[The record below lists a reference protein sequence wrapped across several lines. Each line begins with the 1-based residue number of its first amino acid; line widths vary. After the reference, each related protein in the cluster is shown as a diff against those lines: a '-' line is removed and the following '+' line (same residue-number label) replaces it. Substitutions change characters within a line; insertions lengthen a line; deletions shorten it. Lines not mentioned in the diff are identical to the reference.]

1 MKKFDITSAPLKG
14 RAVIEASAGTGKT
27 YAIAGLFLRLV
38 VEANLKVNQ
47 ILVVTFT
54 KAATEELRDR
64 IRRRV
69 REGLNALTRG
79 YTGNDPV
86 LLWLVEKYNN
96 NKNGANIA
104 INRLKEALVCFDES
118 AIFTIHGFCQKM
130 LSENAFESNSLF
142 DTELVADSND
152 LLIQVCRDY
161 YRKHFLTMDPFLFS
175 NPKIK
180 DINPDY
186 LLKLI
191 KTLSVDPDFHIIPD
205 NLPYDSYN
213 KDALASAAKELKNL
227 YSYIQN
233 EWIKEG
239 KNIGEILINAQDNKA
254 FNGKY
259 IKTGS
264 YEKTCSETDNYIY
277 NGDCWNIELDSSKK
291 RYIEK
296 ITNRFMQEK
305 AKDINK
311 LPIHNFFNDI
321 EKFIDLLDKVDNMIS
336 LFCLE
341 LKLDF
346 LKSAGT
352 ALNKIKMTR
361 NVRAFDDL
369 LLSMH
374 KAVGNGE
381 SVMAEAVRKRFSAAL
396 IDEFQDTDPLQY
408 AIFTNIF
415 KNIYSIKDLYS
426 TKEEKIQEDQKKG
439 GKFNNILL
447 YLIGDPKQ
455 AIYGFRGAD
464 IYAYLKAKDNV
475 GSFYTLGTNWRSDG
489 GLVTAVNN
497 LFDMKG
503 RNPFLIDGIGY
514 IPVNHAP
521 DRIDGS
527 MYVDN
532 KPFLPMN
539 IVFIDKSLCKSKKK
553 EEFFITKNDAENFST
568 KFTASKIS
576 ELVNLG
582 AKGRAVI
589 IENDKIS
596 LLSQNQGKSVE
607 PQDIA
612 VLVRTNRQGFL
623 ILEEL
628 RKLEIPGVI
637 YGAGS
642 VYDEIEAV
650 EIERFMRAVAEPS
663 NERQLKTALI
673 TPLFGFDGNKILE
686 LTSNENLY
694 DSIQSEFL
702 DYNTIWKKSGFIS
715 MFRYMLVKREVK
727 ANLLA
732 YTGGERKLTNYLHIS
747 ELLHIADVKLKPG
760 IDGLINFLAKKRLS
774 NGSQSQSTNDKSDS
788 DEYKIRLET
797 DEKAV
802 KIITI
807 HKSKGLEFPIVF
819 SPYLYDVRG
828 AGDDDFVRFHDE
840 EKRQTLDIGSQYF
853 EQNKNIMIEEN
864 FAESIRLAYVAL
876 TRAKY
881 ACFTIWGKISSSE
894 HSALSWIFHGD
905 KVASKGSSM
914 ISSTENLALLTWEEI
929 KSDVDKIAQS
939 SNKTIGI
946 EVVGDITYE
955 PYLPAKKREAD
966 LTYRNFQQGKGFVPY
981 GWKISSFTSIIAGRD
996 SQMPDHDE
1004 IEDSSSLIER
1014 LREEPFKAEP
1024 LKEKIALSESSL
1036 EGLSE
1041 SNSQELLK
1049 SQPQELSESSFFHF
1063 PKGARAGSCIHEIME
1078 NIDFTK
1084 PNIQVVK
1091 EKIEKFG
1098 FKESEIQKVE
1108 DMLTRVLSSDLMP
1121 DREIFLKNIKNEHRI
1136 NEMEFFLPISNAN
1149 STAIAS
1155 IMEKYGSGATAD
1167 FGSTMKSLGF
1177 SQKNGYLKGFIDMIF
1192 FYNGKYYLLD
1202 WKTNHLGNSFD
1213 DYSLPL
1219 LSVEMIKSGYVLQYL
1234 LYTVAL
1240 NAYLKNRIIDYGYD
1254 NHFGGVFYL
1263 FMRGIKPNSETGIYL
1278 DRPDK
1283 ALVDELTMAITGI
1296 NYCYTEVNRKW
1307 QKED

>member
-1 MKKFDITSAPLKG
+1 MKTFDITSAPLKG

-54 KAATEELRDR
+54 VAATEELRDR
-64 IRRRV
+64 IRRRL
-69 REGLNALTRG
+69 REGLNALAKG
-79 YTGNDPV
+79 CTGSDPV
-86 LLWLVEKYNN
+86 LLWLVEKYKN
-96 NKNGANIA
+96 NKNAASNA
-104 INRLKEALVCFDES
+104 FNRLKEALVCFDES

-142 DTELVADSND
+142 DTELVSDSNE

-161 YRKHFLTMDPFLFS
+161 YRKHFLTMDSFLFS

-191 KTLSVDPDFHIIPD
+191 NNLSVDPDFHIIPD
-205 NLPYDSYN
+205 NLPYDSYD
-213 KDALASAAKELKNL
+213 KDALLNAAKELQNFYL
-227 YSYIQN
+227 YIQN
-233 EWIKEG
+233 EWKKEG
-239 KNIGEILINAQDNKA
+239 KTIKENILNAQDNKA
-254 FNGKY
+254 FNGTFIKKTTY
-259 IKTGS
+259 INTIA
-264 YEKTCSETDNYIY
+264 EMDNYIEDS
-277 NGDCWNIELDSSKK
+277 DCWSIIKSDNSKK
-291 RYIEK
+291 KERRNDIEK
-296 ITNRFMQEK
+296 LTNRFMQEK

-311 LPIHNFFNDI
+311 LPIHSFFNEI
-321 EKFIDLLDKVDNMIS
+321 EQFIDLLDKVDNMIR

-341 LKLDF
+341 LKIDF

-374 KAVGNGE
+374 KAVGSGE
-381 SVMAEAVRKRFSAAL
+381 TLMSEAVRKRFSAAL

-415 KNIYSIKDLYS
+415 KNIYS
-426 TKEEKIQEDQKKG
+426 TKEEKIKEDQKKCER
-439 GKFNNILL
+439 FNNILL

-514 IPVNHAP
+514 IPVNHSP
-521 DRIDGS
+521 DRVDGS
-527 MYVDN
+527 IYVDD
-532 KPFLPMN
+532 KPFFPMN
-539 IVFIDKSLCKSKKK
+539 IAFIDKSLCKSKRS
-553 EEFFITKNDAENFST
+553 EGFITKNDAEDFAT
-568 KFTASKIS
+568 KFTAGKIS
-576 ELVNLG
+576 ELLNLG

-589 IENDKIS
+589 IEKGKIS
-596 LLSQNQGKSVE
+596 LLSQNEGKIVE

-650 EIERFMRAVAEPS
+650 EIERFMRAAAEPS
-663 NERQLKTALI
+663 NEKQLKTALI
-673 TPLFGFDGNKILE
+673 TPLFGFDGSKILE
-686 LTSNENLY
+686 FTSSEHLY

-727 ANLLA
+727 AKLLA

-774 NGSQSQSTNDKSDS
+774 NGSQSTNDKSDS

-828 AGDDDFVRFHDE
+828 AGDDDFVRFHDKD
-840 EKRQTLDIGSQYF
+840 KRQTLDIGSQYF

-905 KVASKGSSM
+905 KAAGKDSS
-914 ISSTENLALLTWEEI
+914 IARSTGNLAQLTWEEI

-939 SNKTIGI
+939 SNKTIGV

-955 PYLPAKKREAD
+955 TYLPAKNRRAI
-966 LTYRNFQQGKGFVPY
+966 LAYRNFQQGDGFVPY
-981 GWKISSFTSIIAGRD
+981 GWKISSFTSIISGRD
-996 SQMPDHDE
+996 SQTPDHDE
-1004 IEDSSSLIER
+1004 MEDSPSL
-1014 LREEPFKAEP
+1014 LEPLKAEP
-1024 LKEKIALSESSL
+1024 LKKKISLSEL
-1036 EGLSE
+1036 PT
-1041 SNSQELLK
+1041 QEI
-1049 SQPQELSESSFFHF
+1049 SESSFFNF

-1084 PNIQVVK
+1084 PNIQIIK

-1098 FKESEIQKVE
+1098 FKESELQKVE
-1108 DMLTRVLSSDLMP
+1108 DMLTCVLSSDLMP
-1121 DREIFLKNIKNEHRI
+1121 DSGIYLKQIKNEHRI

-1155 IMEKYGSGATAD
+1155 IMEKYGSVTTAD
-1167 FGSTMKSLGF
+1167 FALTMKNLGF
-1177 SQKNGYLKGFIDMIF
+1177 SQKNGYLKGFIDMVF

-1234 LYTVAL
+1234 LYTVAV
-1240 NAYLKNRIIDYGYD
+1240 NGYLKNRVIDYNYD

-1263 FMRGIKPNSETGIYL
+1263 FMRGIKPNSETGIYF

-1283 ALVDELTMAITGI
+1283 ALVDELTIAITGG
-1296 NYCYTEVNRKW
+1296 V
-1307 QKED
+1307 